1 MVSIKNPSSGSS
13 PSKLL
18 AEPIPAIMIQ
28 KSWEAGNFWR
38 RRIQSHHC
46 GTKSV
51 QQPSEVDGTIS
62 GLQLR
67 AGCRS
72 VPEASQLASGGN
84 WADLLGRETG
94 LGANLRNKSN
104 PSFSR

>member
-1 MVSIKNPSSGSS
+1 
-13 PSKLL
+13 
-18 AEPIPAIMIQ
+18 MIQ
-28 KSWEAGNFWR
+28 ESWESGNLLGS
-38 RRIQSHHC
+38 RIQSHHC
-46 GTKSV
+46 GIKSV

-94 LGANLRNKSN
+94 HRSKSQEQVK
-104 PSFSR
+104 SFISKLCAKFQSLA